1 MSMEQGNT
9 TNSPKEGHVQTK
21 DVRVEVTG
29 TGWNPISWSQDIKTP
44 GHGNN
49 NGRIEFPHGT
59 DNYDI
64 IFTLV
69 NDTGHD
75 IRFDASKPVF
85 IERTLPGSPYPH
97 EFNTDQLMVTSCDA
111 RKLVIKNWNQ
121 VQMEFQY
128 QLNFV
133 TDLGDP
139 VRPYD
144 PIIQN
149 DGGGSKPLI
158 R

>member
-1 MSMEQGNT
+1 MSMEQSNT
-9 TNSPKEGHVQTK
+9 MGGPKADQVRTK
-21 DVRVEVTG
+21 DVKIEVTG
-29 TGWNPISWSQDIKTP
+29 TGWNPVSWSQEIKTP

-49 NGRIEFPHGT
+49 NDRIEFPHGV

-69 NDTGHD
+69 DNTGHD
-75 IRFDASKPVF
+75 VRFDASGPAF
-85 IERTLPGSPYPH
+85 IERTLPGSPYPSS
-97 EFNTDQLMVTSCDA
+97 FNTDQLMVTSCDA
-111 RKLVIKNWNQ
+111 KKLVIKNWNQ
-121 VQMEFQY
+121 VPMEFHY

-133 TDLGDP
+133 TDLGED
-139 VRPYD
+139 VRPFD